1 MKKRVLH
8 ALTVLCMCF
17 LPFALIAQTLQV
29 SGTVTAAADG
39 KPLPGVTVTVHG
51 TSTATST
58 DNAGSYSIIVPEAG
72 ATLVF
77 TQLGMATQ
85 QIVINTSGTINVAL
99 EEDLS
104 TLEEV
109 VVIGYGTQ
117 KKSVVTGAITS
128 VRADDIENQVVGRLE
143 TALQGRTSGVTITTN
158 SGAPGSGASIRV
170 RGVTTLNNNT
180 PLYVVDGVVVDAGG
194 IDYLNTSDIE
204 SIEVL
209 KDAASAAIYGTRAAA
224 GVILVTT

>member
-109 VVIGYGTQ
+109 VVWSSCRDR
-117 KKSVVTGAITS
+117 KSTG
-128 VRADDIENQVVGRLE
+128 L
-143 TALQGRTSGVTITTN
+143 N
-158 SGAPGSGASIRV
+158 SSHVKIS
-170 RGVTTLNNNT
+170 
-180 PLYVVDGVVVDAGG
+180 
-194 IDYLNTSDIE
+194 
-204 SIEVL
+204 
-209 KDAASAAIYGTRAAA
+209 
-224 GVILVTT
+224 